1 MTLRGSMRLRTRM
14 VVTAVMASAAALAA
28 VLVLVGPALRARA
41 LARERETLLAEARLM
56 ARVVEQHLARAGTL
70 ADLDPVVD
78 TTAGEVRER
87 VTIIDLDGRVVAD
100 SSVSGAELA
109 ALENHG
115 QRPEVLAALASGA
128 GSSVRHSATLG
139 VDLMYAA
146 VSVRVGDRVRAVSRV
161 AHSLEEIDEQV
172 AALRRSV
179 GWALLL
185 AFVVTVPLATLL
197 SNSLSRPLREIM
209 QAARQFGA
217 GDLGSRIRVERQ
229 DELGELGRIL
239 NQAAE
244 QLQQRLGELG
254 RDRARTAAI
263 LSAMEEGVL
272 AVDHKGLVLVA
283 NDALRQHFDLSE
295 PLGRHYLEVV
305 RQREVSEIVEGVLKD
320 GERRTSEIE
329 VPRLH
334 LVFSVTGVAF
344 PGADGLPPGAIL
356 TFHNTT
362 ERRRLERVRRDFVA
376 NASHELRTP
385 LTSIRGFVEA
395 LEDGAA
401 ADPLLA
407 TRFLGKIHA
416 QADRMVA
423 LADDLL
429 QLSRLESEERAPT
442 WTNVRPGAV
451 AAEVAASLAALAT
464 ERGVALAQ
472 RDEGAPEVVSDADC
486 LRRILENILDNAIKY
501 TQEGGHVEVVASPTD
516 GGGAVVEV
524 RDDGPG
530 IAAEHLPRIF
540 ERFYRADKAR
550 SRELGGTGLGLA
562 IVKHLAESVGARVTV
577 TSELAKGSLFCVHLP
592 PRPPSESHGNHA
604 TPV

>member
-1 MTLRGSMRLRTRM
+1 MSLGVRMSLRTRM
-14 VVTAVMASAAALAA
+14 AVTAVAASAAALTA
-28 VLVLVGPALRARA
+28 VLVLVGPGLRARA
-41 LARERETLLAEARLM
+41 AARERETLLAEARLM
-56 ARVVEQHLARAGTL
+56 ARVAEEHLGRGGSL
-70 ADLDPVVD
+70 ADLDPIVD
-78 TTAGEVRER
+78 AAAGEVRAR
-87 VTIIDLDGRVVAD
+87 VTIIALDGRVVAD
-100 SSVSGAELA
+100 STVSGPDLA

-115 QRPEVLAALASGA
+115 QRPEVREALASGA
-128 GSSVRHSATLG
+128 GSDVRHSATTG
-139 VDLMYAA
+139 EELMYAA
-146 VSVRVGDRVRAVSRV
+146 VPVHLGKEVHAVARV
-161 AHSLEEIDEQV
+161 AHSLADIDEQV
-172 AALRRSV
+172 GELRHTVVLS
-179 GWALLL
+179 LLL
-185 AFVVTVPLATLL
+185 AFAITTAL
-197 SNSLSRPLREIM
+197 SALFSSSLVGPLREIM
-209 QAARQFGA
+209 QAARQLAA
-217 GDLGSRIRVERQ
+217 GDLTTRIRVQRR
-229 DELGELGRIL
+229 DELAELAGIL
-239 NQAAE
+239 NHAAA
-244 QLQQRLGELG
+244 QLQQRVLELS
-254 RDRARTAAI
+254 RDHARTDAI

-272 AVDHKGLVLVA
+272 AVDYKGLVLVA

-305 RQREVSEIVEGVLKD
+305 RQREVSEIIEGVLQD

-334 LVFSVTGVAF
+334 LVFAVTGVSF
-344 PGADGLPPGAIL
+344 PGADGLAPGAIL

-401 ADPLLA
+401 ADPALA

-416 QADRMVA
+416 QADRMAA

-429 QLSRLESEERAPT
+429 ELSRLESEERAPN

-464 ERGVALAQ
+464 ERGIALAQ
-472 RDEGAPEVVSDADC
+472 RDEGAPEVVSDAEC
-486 LRRILENILDNAIKY
+486 LRRILENIVDNALKY
-501 TQEGGHVEVVASPTD
+501 TQEGGRVEVVASPAD

-524 RDDGPG
+524 RDNGPG

-540 ERFYRADKAR
+540 ERFYRVDKAR

-562 IVKHLAESVGARVTV
+562 IVKHLAESVGARVEV
-577 TSELAKGSLFCVHLP
+577 ESRPGRGSCFRLRIP
-592 PRPPSESHGNHA
+592 PTHD
-604 TPV
+604 